1 MTNKKSGITLLVV
14 VTATVVM
21 MIIITSASVI
31 GAGSIAAANFEEY
44 KASLSRV
51 QDNVNLYYLE
61 NKKLP
66 ITNEVVSGNSLGDEF
81 YNNIVE
87 NEDEN
92 NKLYVVNVALLVS
105 DAIKKGRGTVINK
118 DVYLVAENT
127 HNIYYLNGSKYK
139 GQVLYGN

>member
-1 MTNKKSGITLLVV
+1 MTNKSGITLLVV

-51 QDNVNLYYLE
+51 QDNINLYYLE
-61 NKKLP
+61 NEKLP
-66 ITNEVVSGNSLGDEF
+66 VTNEVVSGNSLGEEF
-81 YNNIVE
+81 YNNIID
-87 NEDEN
+87 NADEN
-92 NKLYVVNVALLVS
+92 NKLYVINVALLKN
-105 DAIKKGRGTVINK
+105 DTIRKGMGTVANK

-127 HNIYYLNGSKYK
+127 HNIYYLSGSKYK